1 MRHKWSAFFERNAD
15 VPEVESALKSAKI
28 LTETKTV
35 FLHRLSF
42 EAEPA
47 DFEKVLAD
55 WNLTKLNPEE
65 RNG

>member
-1 MRHKWSAFFERNAD
+1 MIARASLRFTKIPGTKSEFSFLPHKNDATQMVCF
-15 VPEVESALKSAKI
+15 
-28 LTETKTV
+28 
-35 FLHRLSF
+35 HRLSF

-55 WNLTKLNPEE
+55 WNLTKLKPEE

>member
-47 DFEKVLAD
+47 DFEKVSAFKV
-55 WNLTKLNPEE
+55 NSEE
-65 RNG
+65 EIELCRG